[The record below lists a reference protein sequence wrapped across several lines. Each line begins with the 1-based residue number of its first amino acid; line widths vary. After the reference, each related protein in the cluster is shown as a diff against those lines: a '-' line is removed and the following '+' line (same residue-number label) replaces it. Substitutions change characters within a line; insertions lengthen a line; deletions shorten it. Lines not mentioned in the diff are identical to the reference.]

1 GRRRTRAGGGAQPN
15 PPTPN
20 NGRGGGRREGAGSLP
35 HPPLRRHP
43 AAQPRLRPAGA
54 GARPRRLPRD
64 PPGGDPRGRGARARR
79 ARLRRRRVP
88 RRAGGVGLSHGAGEH
103 GPGQDDPAARL
114 RGRRGRPM
122 SRESAF
128 SIPPGRKRAQTLI
141 AHVEDEPGTLN
152 RITSLFRRR
161 GFNIESLTVGRTER
175 EGVSRITVVV
185 RADDDT
191 AHRLEANLYKLVNVL
206 TVEDVTH
213 TPSVT

>member
-1 GRRRTRAGGGAQPN
+1 
-15 PPTPN
+15 
-20 NGRGGGRREGAGSLP
+20 
-35 HPPLRRHP
+35 
-43 AAQPRLRPAGA
+43 
-54 GARPRRLPRD
+54 
-64 PPGGDPRGRGARARR
+64 
-79 ARLRRRRVP
+79 
-88 RRAGGVGLSHGAGEH
+88 
-103 GPGQDDPAARL
+103 
-114 RGRRGRPM
+114 M

-128 SIPPGRKRAQTLI
+128 SIPAGRKKAQTLI
-141 AHVEDEPGTLN
+141 AHVEDQPGTLN

-213 TPSVT
+213 AASVTREMAFIKVRAAQDRRAELLQLVQTFRARVVDLGPESVIIETTGTQEKLDGLIEVLRPFGIVELVRTGAVAMVRGPGNGAQEEAPESDDGVAA